1 MRERLHVGLSQK
13 TGQGFAIGGHARGV
27 GFRHNFELGIGEE
40 DGADMLR
47 LAELIEDGSHHIELT
62 GVGLDCFDAGARLQG
77 IGGVDD
83 GDPVAVAEERE
94 FFVETGAPVGGC
106 GVGAIADG
114 RENAEQENGS
124 EDQDCSESGH

>member
-47 LAELIEDGSHHIELT
+47 LAELIEDQTGSYFGEDDIIRIE
-62 GVGLDCFDAGARLQG
+62 
-77 IGGVDD
+77 DD
-83 GDPVAVAEERE
+83 YRRA
-94 FFVETGAPVGGC
+94 
-106 GVGAIADG
+106 
-114 RENAEQENGS
+114 
-124 EDQDCSESGH
+124 